1 MGCKY
6 SIKSG
11 NPKNIY
17 LSKAESQNGAAAGG
31 MAFIRTISIN
41 TDRQHPF
48 PFNIPAI
55 RYARDINLSER
66 VTIFVGDNGTGKSTL
81 LESIACRLNV
91 PLIGGFMG
99 ESKSFAAA
107 KVLKPYVEIGWRRET
122 TKGFFFRAEDFSHF
136 VDSVERERMKLEM
149 ELGDLKGKVD
159 DAIIEQMSESMNRS
173 LRETRRQYGSDLQAF
188 SHGEAYLTIL
198 HARIAD
204 KGIYLLDEPEAA
216 LSPLKQLSLIAFIL
230 EVLKKGNAQF
240 IIATHSPILMG
251 IPDATI
257 YQIVD
262 EGMEQVKYKETD
274 HYQITRRFLNEP
286 ESYLRHL
293 R

>member
-1 MGCKY
+1 
-6 SIKSG
+6 
-11 NPKNIY
+11 
-17 LSKAESQNGAAAGG
+17 
-31 MAFIRTISIN
+31 MAFIRSFSID
-41 TDRQHPF
+41 TDWQHPF
-48 PFNIPAI
+48 PFNIPAV
-55 RYARDINLSER
+55 RFARDIKLSEA

-81 LESIACRLNV
+81 LESLACALNV
-91 PLIGGFMG
+91 PLIGGFMSD
-99 ESKSFAAA
+99 SKSFEAARI
-107 KVLKPYVEIGWRRET
+107 LKPFLTLNWRRET
-122 TKGFFFRAEDFSHF
+122 AKGFFFRAEDFSHF
-136 VDSVERERMKLEM
+136 VDSVERERMKLSM

-159 DAIIEQMSESMNRS
+159 DSIIERLSDSMNRS
-173 LRETRRQYGSDLQAF
+173 LHQTQQLYGSDLQAF

-257 YQIVD
+257 YQIV
-262 EGMEQVKYKETD
+262 EGGMETVTYKETD
-274 HYQITRRFLNEP
+274 HYQITRRFLNDP